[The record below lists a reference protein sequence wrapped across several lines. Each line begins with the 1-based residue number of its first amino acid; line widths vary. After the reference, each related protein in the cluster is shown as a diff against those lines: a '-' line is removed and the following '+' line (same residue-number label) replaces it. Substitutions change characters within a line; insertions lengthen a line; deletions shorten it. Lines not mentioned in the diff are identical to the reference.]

1 MTLIEALYNETKKF
15 DFTQCTGTASPR
27 QKSSMSQLDDRRQ
40 LKEQNCD
47 NREHREVVTA
57 WVESSFDE
65 TISSLNS
72 LSKISSIWQ
81 QAFSAIK
88 AITEKRIIHRD
99 ISFQNIRIDDQN
111 NLKVCD
117 FDMATFLDSQ
127 GIGAEDRAG
136 TIAFMA
142 TSILRSKPYMHRPI
156 HDCESVFWLC
166 TLELLSRIGT
176 EETEKH
182 FTSIMSPSR
191 SIWLVNL
198 AKTHIITTLNRF
210 KSEHPRLESYV
221 SLDGPKNSSLFF
233 CITALM
239 REFARNDYHE
249 DYYEA
254 EEGIENNCFDRCI
267 DIIKQALEIPVQQI
281 SEGIATTSLSC

>member
-111 NLKVCD
+111 NLKVSD
-117 FDMATFLDSQ
+117 
-127 GIGAEDRAG
+127 
-136 TIAFMA
+136 
-142 TSILRSKPYMHRPI
+142 
-156 HDCESVFWLC
+156 
-166 TLELLSRIGT
+166 
-176 EETEKH
+176 
-182 FTSIMSPSR
+182 
-191 SIWLVNL
+191 
-198 AKTHIITTLNRF
+198 
-210 KSEHPRLESYV
+210 
-221 SLDGPKNSSLFF
+221 
-233 CITALM
+233 
-239 REFARNDYHE
+239 
-249 DYYEA
+249 
-254 EEGIENNCFDRCI
+254 
-267 DIIKQALEIPVQQI
+267 
-281 SEGIATTSLSC
+281 